1 MANLGPPPPYL
12 EPPPYQE
19 PPPPYKERRAIRFIN
34 HMERTVSVCIADM
47 QLPLDRCTFV
57 YCRQNHGVTV
67 TNKDNEEL
75 WCGIRREF
83 GVSWERI
90 PPGTAIALRGFDI
103 SGKLVYN
110 IQDIIIPSNK

>member
-1 MANLGPPPPYL
+1 MASDLGP
-12 EPPPYQE
+12 PPPYQE
-19 PPPPYKERRAIRFIN
+19 PPPPYKERRAVRFIN
-34 HMERTVSVCIADM
+34 YMERTVSVCIADM

-75 WCGIRREF
+75 WCGILREI
-83 GVSWERI
+83 GMSWERI
-90 PPGTAIALRGFDI
+90 PPGNAIALRGFDI
-103 SGKLVYN
+103 SNQLAYN